1 MKRFL
6 IIVFAVSGLWA
17 QDNSGFTML
26 KLPGGVRMAGLNS
39 TGTALGGDADM
50 IYANPAGVLR
60 ASGSSVLFNLQQN
73 LLDATHSSV
82 AALFKNGK
90 SAWFLDAEYL
100 TIPGIEIRGDVPLDE
115 PQGVTSAFNLALG
128 VGYARYIDNW
138 QLGVRVKYL
147 FEKYYLATAPGWAVD
162 VGLQYRNVAPGTDW
176 GLVVQ
181 NAGAMS
187 ALDKVATPLP
197 LTLRSGFTYRLFED
211 LFTDKLTLLPELIWV
226 KGEGISYAMGLMAR
240 PLAAVE
246 VVAGVRT
253 RQETLSWSLGAGI
266 RYEEFTVRYAYSQPA
281 SGLPGLNSFGLMF
294 IF

>member
-1 MKRFL
+1 MKK
-6 IIVFAVSGLWA
+6 IIFVILMVSALWA
-17 QDNSGFTML
+17 QDNSGFSML

-39 TGTALGGDADM
+39 TGTALGGDAGM
-50 IYANPAGVLR
+50 IYSNPAGVLR
-60 ASGSSVLFNLQQN
+60 GSGSSVMFNLQQG

-82 AALFKNGK
+82 AAVFKKGK

-115 PQGVTSAFNLALG
+115 PQGITSAFNLALG
-128 VGYARYIDNW
+128 VGYARYVNNW
-138 QLGVRVKYL
+138 QVAVRLKYL

-162 VGLQYRNVAPGTDW
+162 VGLQYRDVAPGTDW
-176 GLVVQ
+176 GVVVQ
-181 NAGAMS
+181 NAGVMS

-211 LFTDKLTLLPELIWV
+211 MFADKLTLLPEIIWV
-226 KGEGISYAMGLMAR
+226 KGEELSYAMGLLAR
-240 PLAAVE
+240 PLEAVE
-246 VVAGVRT
+246 VLAGVRT

-266 RYEEFTVRYAYSQPA
+266 RYKEFTLRYAFSQP
-281 SGLPGLNSFGLMF
+281 SNGLVGLNSFGLMF